1 MKLKMCS
8 VAIALSALFA
18 QPFNRAYPI
27 GVTRT
32 NRRIAT
38 LMVHTSPLDQAG
50 TGDAGGMN
58 IYVCEAA
65 QNMAAMGVEVD
76 IFTRRTNTEV
86 AAIVEVSP
94 GVRVIQLNVGPV
106 SGVTKEQ
113 LPNLIPALAEEF
125 KKALVATHY
134 DVIHSH
140 YWISGK
146 VAMPVA
152 KELNIPLVHTMH
164 TMARVKNLNL
174 AEGEMP
180 EPMIRVQGETQVV
193 AAADS
198 LIANTDAEAA
208 SLVSLYEACPD
219 NVSVVSPGVNLKV
232 FTAGAGKAAA
242 REFVG
247 LPKDAHIITFVG
259 RIQPHKGPEVLIR
272 AVAEMVQH
280 SPHLRPK
287 LVTNIIGGASGAN
300 QSEVERLKELTS
312 WLGIDDVVR
321 FAPPV
326 ARQDLPQWY
335 RAADLVCVPSYS
347 ESFGLVALEAQ
358 ACGTPVVATAVGGL
372 RTAVADGI
380 SGVLVDG
387 HNPRAWSS
395 VLARLIQEPQRR
407 VLLSMGAVEH
417 ASHFGWDATSRG
429 TLDIYDRVLSA
440 RVDAAKN
447 IG

>member
-1 MKLKMCS
+1 
-8 VAIALSALFA
+8 
-18 QPFNRAYPI
+18 
-27 GVTRT
+27 
-32 NRRIAT
+32 
-38 LMVHTSPLDQAG
+38 MVHTSPLDQAG

-65 QNMAAMGVEVD
+65 QNMAAMGVQVD
-76 IFTRRTNTEV
+76 IFTRRNNPDV
-86 AAIVEVSP
+86 ADIVDVAP

-113 LPNLIPALAEEF
+113 LPKLIPDMSVAFKEALT
-125 KKALVATHY
+125 KTHY

-152 KELNIPLVHTMH
+152 KELDIPLVHTMH
-164 TMARVKNLNL
+164 TMGRVKNLNL
-174 AEGEMP
+174 AEGEVP

-193 AAADS
+193 AAADA
-198 LIANTDAEAA
+198 LVANTDAEAA

-219 NVSVVSPGVNLKV
+219 NVLVVSPGVNLKV
-232 FTAGAGKAAA
+232 FTPGAGRIAA
-242 REFVG
+242 REA
-247 LPKDAHIITFVG
+247 LQMDKNAHVISFVG

-272 AVAEMVQH
+272 AVAEMVSH
-280 SPHLRPK
+280 SPNLRAK
-287 LVTNIIGGASGAN
+287 LITNIMGGASGAN
-300 QSEVERLKELTS
+300 QSEVERLKELTT

-326 ARQDLPQWY
+326 PREELPQWY
-335 RAADLVCVPSYS
+335 RASDLVCVPSYS

-387 HNPRAWSS
+387 HDPRAWSS
-395 VLARLIQEPQRR
+395 VLARLLQEPQRR
-407 VLLSMGAVEH
+407 VLLSMGAIEH

-440 RVDAAKN
+440 RAEVKKN

>member
-1 MKLKMCS
+1 MAFTS
-8 VAIALSALFA
+8 
-18 QPFNRAYPI
+18 
-27 GVTRT
+27 
-32 NRRIAT
+32 RRVAT

-58 IYVCEAA
+58 IYVVEAA
-65 QNMAAMGVEVD
+65 QNMAAMGVQVD
-76 IFTRRTNTEV
+76 IFTRRTNTDIADV
-86 AAIVEVSP
+86 VEVSP

-113 LPNLIPALAEEF
+113 LPKLIPELS
-125 KKALVATHY
+125 VAFSNAMSNDHY

-152 KELNIPLVHTMH
+152 KELGIPLVHTMH

-174 AEGEMP
+174 AEGETP

-193 AAADS
+193 AAADA
-198 LIANTDAEAA
+198 LVANTDAEAA

-219 NVSVVSPGVNLKV
+219 NVLVVSPGVNLKV
-232 FTAGAGKAAA
+232 FTPGSGRAAA
-242 REFVG
+242 REVVD
-247 LPKDAHIITFVG
+247 LDKDAHIITFVG

-272 AVAEMVQH
+272 AIAEMVSH
-280 SPHLRPK
+280 SPHLRQK
-287 LVTNIIGGASGAN
+287 LITNIIGGASGAN
-300 QSEVERLKELTS
+300 QSEVERLKELVG
-312 WLGIDDVVR
+312 WLGISDVVR

-326 ARQDLPQWY
+326 PREDLPQWY
-335 RAADLVCVPSYS
+335 RASDLVCVPSYS

-387 HNPRAWSS
+387 HDPRAWSS
-395 VLARLIQEPQRR
+395 VLARLLQEPQRR

-440 RVDAAKN
+440 RTEQAKN